1 MGLRY
6 NSASLPLIY
15 SSAHCFPMSR
25 RFKSFFFFCLC
36 ICVCVLLLSI
46 YFSVFLIDCLCFFL

>member
-25 RFKSFFFFCLC
+25 RFKSFFFFA
-36 ICVCVLLLSI
+36 CVYVSVC
-46 YFSVFLIDCLCFFL
+46 YFSLFIFLFS

>member
-25 RFKSFFFFCLC
+25 RFKSFFFLLVYMCLC
-36 ICVCVLLLSI
+36 ATSLYLFFC
-46 YFSVFLIDCLCFFL
+46 FLN

>member
-25 RFKSFFFFCLC
+25 RFKSFFFFFA
-36 ICVCVLLLSI
+36 CVYVSVC
-46 YFSVFLIDCLCFFL
+46 YFSLFIFLFS

>member
-25 RFKSFFFFCLC
+25 RFKSLFFA
-36 ICVCVLLLSI
+36 CVYVSVC
-46 YFSVFLIDCLCFFL
+46 YFSLFIFLHS